1 MNSRKRILIYL
12 LLALTALSASAQNSI
27 GELFKVM
34 PDSLMPV
41 LSKNNRLDMIDFCE
55 AKMKAEVDNKLG
67 GKSEMTCLTRDSLSI
82 RVSSVLRMDLRLV
95 EARADYDSCR
105 QVICM
110 VKTYRLPSSG
120 GEESIADYYSVRW
133 NRLPQPDVPALR
145 LPSSTILLQD
155 EKLK

>member
-12 LLALTALSASAQNSI
+12 LLVLIALSASAQQSI

-34 PDSLMPV
+34 PVSLMPV

-82 RVSSVLRMDLRLV
+82 RLSEALRVDLHLV

-110 VKTYRLPSSG
+110 IKTYRLPSSG
-120 GEESIADYYSVRW
+120 GEESKAEYFSVLW
-133 NRLPQPDVPALR
+133 NRLPQPDVPALH
-145 LPSSTILLQD
+145 LPTSTILLQD
-155 EKLK
+155 DKLK